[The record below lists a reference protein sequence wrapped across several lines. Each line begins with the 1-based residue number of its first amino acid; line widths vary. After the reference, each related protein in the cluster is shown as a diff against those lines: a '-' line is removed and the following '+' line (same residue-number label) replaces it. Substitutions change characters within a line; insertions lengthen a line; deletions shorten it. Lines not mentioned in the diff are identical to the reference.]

1 MRNAVWMPLV
11 IAAGCGIN
19 KDVHQQT
26 LDKLAACESQ
36 LKEQQDANAKL
47 ETDLRSAEGE
57 RGSLAEKLG
66 ATQKEIEELRRAREL
81 AEKRSKTFRDLVAKL
96 RSMID
101 SGQLKVEIRKGKML
115 VKLSD
120 KILFDTGKADLK
132 REGQAALAEV
142 AVALKGIPDR
152 DFLIA
157 GHTDN
162 VPIKTRKVKSNW
174 DLSTA
179 RAVTVVKFFQEQG
192 VSAGHLGAA
201 GFSEFDPVGDNA
213 TEEGKAQNRRI
224 EIVVMPNIEELPP
237 ITE

>member
-1 MRNAVWMPLV
+1 MRKLAWTLAIV
-11 IAAGCGIN
+11 AGCGVN
-19 KDVHQQT
+19 KEVHQQT
-26 LDKLAACESQ
+26 LDRLAACEAQ
-36 LKEQQDANAKL
+36 LKEQQDRNTKL
-47 ETDLRSAEGE
+47 DVDLKAMEGE
-57 RGSLAEKLG
+57 KGSLAQQLG
-66 ATQKEIEELRRAREL
+66 ATQKEIEELRKAREL

-101 SGQLKVEIRKGKML
+101 SGRLQVEIRKGRML

-132 REGQAALAEV
+132 AEGQTALSEV
-142 AVALKGIPDR
+142 AQALKTIPDR
-152 DFLIA
+152 DFLVA

-162 VPIKTRKVKSNW
+162 VPIKTRKFKANW

-179 RAVTVVKFFQEQG
+179 RAVNVVKFFQEQG
-192 VSAGHLGAA
+192 VNPAHLGAA
-201 GFSEFDPVGDNA
+201 GFSEFDPVGDNNSDD
-213 TEEGKAQNRRI
+213 GKAQNRRI

>member
-1 MRNAVWMPLV
+1 MRMLAWTLV
-11 IAAGCGIN
+11 IAAGCGVN
-19 KDVHQQT
+19 KEVHQQT
-26 LDKLAACESQ
+26 LDRLAACEAQ
-36 LKEQQDANAKL
+36 LKEQTDRNNKLDA
-47 ETDLRSAEGE
+47 ELRAMEGE
-57 RGSLAEKLG
+57 KGSLAQKLG

-81 AEKRSKTFRDLVAKL
+81 AEKRSKTFRDLVARL

-101 SGQLKVEIRKGKML
+101 AGQIQVEIRKGRML
-115 VKLSD
+115 VKLSE

-132 REGQAALAEV
+132 SEGKGALSEV
-142 AVALKGIPDR
+142 AQALKGIPDR
-152 DFLIA
+152 DFLVA

-162 VPIKTRKVKSNW
+162 VPIKTRKFKSNW

-192 VSAGHLGAA
+192 VNPVHLGAA

-213 TEEGKAQNRRI
+213 SEAGKAQNRRI

>member
-1 MRNAVWMPLV
+1 MRNVVWPLV

-19 KDVHQQT
+19 KDVHRQT

-47 ETDLRSAEGE
+47 ETDLKSAEGE
-57 RGSLAEKLG
+57 RGSLAEQLG

-81 AEKRSKTFRDLVAKL
+81 AEKRSKTFRELVAKL

-132 REGQAALAEV
+132 KEGQAALAEV

-192 VSAGHLGAA
+192 VAANHLGAA
-201 GFSEFDPVGDNA
+201 GFSEFDPVGDNT

>member
-1 MRNAVWMPLV
+1 MRNLAWMLAV
-11 IAAGCGIN
+11 AAGCGIN
-19 KDVHQQT
+19 KDVHRQT
-26 LDKLAACESQ
+26 LDKLAACEAQ
-36 LKEQQDANAKL
+36 LKEQQEANSNLESKL
-47 ETDLRSAEGE
+47 QATEGE

-66 ATQKEIEELRRAREL
+66 ATQKEIEDLRKARERD
-81 AEKRSKTFRDLVAKL
+81 EKTFRDLAARL

-132 REGQAALAEV
+132 KEGQAALAEV
-142 AVALKGIPDR
+142 AIALKSIPDR

-179 RAVTVVKFFQEQG
+179 RAVTVVKFFADQG
-192 VSAGHLGAA
+192 VSPMHMGAA
-201 GFSEFDPVGDNA
+201 GFSEFDPVGDNTA
-213 TEEGKAQNRRI
+213 EDGKAQNRRI
-224 EIVVMPNIEELPP
+224 EIVVMPNIEELPQ

>member
-1 MRNAVWMPLV
+1 MRKLAWMLAV
-11 IAAGCGIN
+11 AAGCGIN
-19 KDVHQQT
+19 KDVHRQT
-26 LDKLAACESQ
+26 LDKLAASEAQ
-36 LKEQQDANAKL
+36 LKEQQDANTKL
-47 ETDLRSAEGE
+47 ESDMKALEGE
-57 RGSLAEKLG
+57 RGSLAQKLG
-66 ATQKEIEELRRAREL
+66 ATQKEIEELRKAREL

-132 REGQAALAEV
+132 KEGQAALAEV
-142 AVALKGIPDR
+142 AVALKSIPDR
-152 DFLIA
+152 DFLVA

-162 VPIKTRKVKSNW
+162 VPIKTRKFKANW

-192 VSAGHLGAA
+192 VSAVHLGAA
-201 GFSEFDPVGDNA
+201 GFSDVDPVGDNSS
-213 TEEGKAQNRRI
+213 EEGKAQNRRI